1 MWKTVKMDH
10 SLYRYSLFASIV
22 LMFFFGVYFL
32 VAKIPEKP
40 IFGNYLRSRRIMGS
54 ALLLLVANYLI
65 HLLTELR
72 FHQPD
77 RAILL
82 NLSTYYLA
90 AWLFSTAMTV
100 LLDKHYLSGR
110 RFGRHMAGWTAY
122 LALSA
127 IVMNFPAGSW
137 MQKAGLGSMALWFFF
152 YGGWLAFRLIRTY
165 RQAVRVVDDFH
176 SENISAYIRWMSVFT
191 YWMII
196 YGVGCGLLTFL
207 PERYVFLWVL
217 SSIPFYIYLFCSYMN
232 YMLFYEQVE
241 QILETG
247 MPEVEPLSSD
257 TGSEEP
263 SKTFPSAYAAISHN
277 LEAWIGSDGF
287 TRPGLTIEELARN
300 LGTNRTYLA
309 NYIKSVYGLSF
320 RDYITG
326 LRLEYAKKMLLQH
339 SELTISQISES
350 SGFLSLS
357 YFTRIF
363 TQKESYSPARWRKM
377 KAGKELSR

>member
-1 MWKTVKMDH
+1 
-10 SLYRYSLFASIV
+10 
-22 LMFFFGVYFL
+22 
-32 VAKIPEKP
+32 
-40 IFGNYLRSRRIMGS
+40 MGA
-54 ALLLLVANYLI
+54 ALLLLVANYLT
-65 HLLTELR
+65 HLLAELR
-72 FHQPD
+72 FHRPD
-77 RAILL
+77 QAILL

-90 AWLFSTAMTV
+90 AWLFSTALTV
-100 LLDKHYLSGR
+100 LLDRHYLSGR
-110 RFGRHMAGWTAY
+110 RFGKHIAGWAAY
-122 LALSA
+122 LAVSA
-127 IVMNFPAGSW
+127 VVMRFPAGSW
-137 MQKAGLGSMALWFFF
+137 MQKAGLVIMALWFFV

-191 YWMII
+191 YWAVI

-217 SSIPFYIYLFCSYMN
+217 SSIPFYVYLFCSYMN

-247 MPEVEPLSSD
+247 MPETKPLSPAL
-257 TGSEEP
+257 EEP
-263 SKTFPSAYAAISHN
+263 FRISASVQASISHN
-277 LEAWIGSDGF
+277 LESWIGSDGF
-287 TRPGLTIEELARN
+287 TRPGLTIEELARM

-309 NYIKSVYGLSF
+309 GHIKSVYGLSF

-339 SELTISQISES
+339 SELTISQVSEA

-363 TQKESYSPARWRKM
+363 TQRESCSPARWRKM
-377 KAGKELSR
+377 NAVKMSDS